1 MQNIQ
6 SYQFF
11 GKASEK
17 LDKDKKRFE
26 TFKNEDDVKNL
37 TIKSNTI
44 QIKNLNFTY
53 EKNLKDKLIFKNLS
67 LTILPGEKLGFI
79 GASGSGKSTLLDL
92 IMGLLNPSSGEI
104 NIENLPLNKIKNSWQ
119 KKIGC
124 VAQETFISD
133 ESLKKTLHLVLR
145 KIK

>member
-1 MQNIQ
+1 M
-6 SYQFF
+6 
-11 GKASEK
+11 
-17 LDKDKKRFE
+17 DKDKKRFE

-79 GASGSGKSTLLDL
+79 GASGSGKVHYWT
-92 IMGLLNPSSGEI
+92 
-104 NIENLPLNKIKNSWQ
+104 
-119 KKIGC
+119 
-124 VAQETFISD
+124 
-133 ESLKKTLHLVLR
+133 
-145 KIK
+145 